1 MFLRKNRLKQI
12 MITII
17 SILLIL
23 SGIIILY
30 VRQDKFGKA
39 PAGER
44 LERMNRSPHF
54 KNGKFEN
61 LHETPVFDKESGQRR
76 ALFNNFFRKHPGRR
90 PADTIPSVKTDL
102 LNFPHDQ
109 NVLVWFGHSSYFI
122 QVDGKRILVDPV
134 FSGNASPVPGMIKAF
149 RGADIYSVEDLPE
162 IDYLLITHDHYDH
175 LDHETVCELRS
186 KTGLVICGL
195 GVGTHLEYWGYDK
208 AKIIEKDW
216 YEDLETDS
224 GFIIHTTP
232 ARHFSGRSLARNNTL
247 WLSFVLQTP
256 TMKIFIGG
264 DSGYDT
270 HFAEAGEKYGPFDLA
285 VIENGQ
291 YNDAWR
297 YIHAKPEEVLKAA
310 RDLNARRLLPVHS
323 GKFALGMHPWK
334 EPLVRIAEL
343 SKSSDIL
350 LLTPMIGEP
359 VNLKD
364 NQQIFK
370 RWWEEIK

>member
-1 MFLRKNRLKQI
+1 M
-12 MITII
+12 
-17 SILLIL
+17 
-23 SGIIILY
+23 
-30 VRQDKFGKA
+30 
-39 PAGER
+39 
-44 LERMNRSPHF
+44 MNRSSHF

-61 LHETPVFDKESGQRR
+61 LHATPVFDKESGQRI

-90 PADTIPSVKTDL
+90 PADIIPSVKTDL
-102 LNFPHDQ
+102 LNLPRDQ
-109 NVLVWFGHSSYFI
+109 NVLVWFGHSSYLM

-175 LDHETVCELRS
+175 LDYETICELRP

-195 GVGTHLEYWGYDK
+195 GVGSHLEHWGYDK
-208 AKIIEKDW
+208 VKIIEKDW
-216 YEDLETDS
+216 YEDLEPDS
-224 GFIIHTTP
+224 GFIIHTHP
-232 ARHFSGRSLARNNTL
+232 ARHFSGRSFARNNTL

-285 VIENGQ
+285 IIENGQ

-310 RDLNARRLLPVHS
+310 GDLNARRLLPVHS
-323 GKFALGMHPWK
+323 GKLALGMHPWK
-334 EPLVRIAEL
+334 EPLVRITEL
-343 SKSSDIL
+343 SKSSDIR
-350 LLTPMIGEP
+350 LLTPMIGEQ

-364 NQQIFK
+364 DRQVFK
-370 RWWEEIK
+370 RWWEGIN